1 MSYWHAGIKWFALR
15 WVRICLEGRSIIIVV
30 HECLLQRN
38 HHADMFYFGVR
49 FERSLCYWG
58 DTEIFEG
65 VGGAW
70 GTDDE
75 IG

>member
-1 MSYWHAGIKWFALR
+1 
-15 WVRICLEGRSIIIVV
+15 
-30 HECLLQRN
+30 
-38 HHADMFYFGVR
+38 MFYFGVR